1 MSHFGAVQAQDYLG
15 ALWGVGVRTENA
27 VESDVERA
35 LAQRKLVRTWPL
47 RGTLHLVAAED
58 VHWML
63 DFLAPRIV
71 QRHTA
76 RLQREHQL
84 DDKAVRRCRAV
95 IERALGGG
103 KRLTREEM
111 YAALEQRG
119 IDARDQRGLQILW
132 RLAHDG
138 VICFGPRDGK
148 QQTFVLLDE
157 WVPPTPNPLTGDE
170 ALAELTRRYFNSH
183 APATAADF
191 AWWSGLT
198 VAEAKRGMELAEIV
212 DDESPVEPVSSTHL
226 LPAFDEYTV
235 AYKDRSAIGHNVLDP
250 AVVIDGLVAGTWK
263 RVLHRGE
270 VEITISHFR
279 PLTPKE
285 QRALTE
291 AADCYARFLG
301 VTARPPALVPAEPPT
316 VA

>member
-1 MSHFGAVQAQDYLG
+1 MQAQDYLG
-15 ALWGVGVRTENA
+15 ALWGVGLRTENA
-27 VESDVERA
+27 LESDVERA
-35 LAQRKLVRTWPL
+35 LAQRQLVRTWPL

-71 QRHTA
+71 QRHAA

-119 IDARDQRGLQILW
+119 IDARDQRGLQIMW

-157 WVPPTPNPLTGDE
+157 WVPPTANTLAGDD
-170 ALAELTRRYFNSH
+170 ALIELTRRYFQSH
-183 APATAADF
+183 APAEVADF

-198 VAEAKRGMELAEIV
+198 IAEAKRGVELAEIV
-212 DDESPVEPVSSTHL
+212 DNDREESAASTHL

-250 AVVIDGLVAGTWK
+250 AVIIDGLVVGTWK

-270 VEITISHFR
+270 VDVSIAHFR
-279 PLTPKE
+279 PLTAKE
-285 QRALTE
+285 QRALGEATE
-291 AADCYARFLG
+291 RYARFLG
-301 VTARPPALVPAEPPT
+301 VTARPLSLVPAEPPSRD
-316 VA
+316 

>member
-1 MSHFGAVQAQDYLG
+1 VAHFGAVQAQDYLG
-15 ALWGVGVRTENA
+15 ALWGVGQRTEGG

-47 RGTLHLVAAED
+47 RGTLHFVAAED

-95 IERALGGG
+95 IERSLGGG

-132 RLAHDG
+132 RLAHEG

-157 WVPPTPNPLTGDE
+157 WVPPTANALTGDD
-170 ALAELTRRYFNSH
+170 ALIELTRRYFQSH

-198 VAEAKRGMELAEIV
+198 IAEAKRGVELAGIV
-212 DDESPVEPVSSTHL
+212 DDERGGGSASTTHL
-226 LPAFDEYTV
+226 LPAYDEYTV
-235 AYKDRSAIGHNVLDP
+235 AYKDRAAIGHNVLDP
-250 AVVIDGLVAGTWK
+250 AVVIDGLVTGTWK

-270 VEITISHFR
+270 VEITIAHFR

-285 QRALTE
+285 QRSLAE
-291 AADCYARFLG
+291 AADRYATFLG
-301 VTARPPALVPAEPPT
+301 VTARPLSLVPAAPPLRD
-316 VA
+316 

>member
-1 MSHFGAVQAQDYLG
+1 MQAQDYLG
-15 ALWGVGVRTENA
+15 ALWGVGLRTANA

-35 LAQRKLVRTWPL
+35 LAQRQLVRTWPL
-47 RGTLHLVAAED
+47 RGTLHFVAAED

-71 QRHTA
+71 QRHAA

-157 WVPPTPNPLTGDE
+157 WVPPPASPLAGDD
-170 ALAELTRRYFNSH
+170 ALVELTRRYFNSH

-198 VAEAKRGMELAEIV
+198 ITEAKRGMELAEIAG
-212 DDESPVEPVSSTHL
+212 DEGRVASESSTHL

-250 AVVIDGLVAGTWK
+250 AVVIDGRVAGTWK

-270 VEITISHFR
+270 VEIAVSHFR
-279 PLTPKE
+279 PLTAKE
-285 QRALTE
+285 QCALGE
-291 AADCYARFLG
+291 AAERYARFLN
-301 VTARPPALVPAEPPT
+301 VSARPLALVPAEPPT